1 MLLNLNFNFTRTVCC
16 CSLGCNG
23 SGSDWIVSLIDPYKV
38 PQAQTEMDGFLAGC
52 NDVYKPSVP
61 GWSTPFNYFSST
73 VAAGQTSLSFLTYT
87 VDLMCCPEPGA
98 RSGPE
103 LFLKDAINWSYFK
116 LICQVIE
123 PTTDQRF
130 NIQEGKVTIWVWELL
145 PLTRDK
151 NHYCDNTLHFASY
164 YLLHT
169 FHCCTFGNTFDWFSE
184 WVAIITY
191 NKFVLCLLKEKKQ
204 IENKTKEKNRKSI
217 GMDFFSLFN
226 V

>member
-1 MLLNLNFNFTRTVCC
+1 
-16 CSLGCNG
+16 
-23 SGSDWIVSLIDPYKV
+23 
-38 PQAQTEMDGFLAGC
+38 
-52 NDVYKPSVP
+52 
-61 GWSTPFNYFSST
+61 
-73 VAAGQTSLSFLTYT
+73 
-87 VDLMCCPEPGA
+87 MCCPGPGA
-98 RSGPE
+98 FSGKVRTRAVPQGCNK
-103 LFLKDAINWSYFK
+103 LIYFK

-123 PTTDQRF
+123 PTDQRF
-130 NIQEGKVTIWVWELL
+130 NIKEGKVTIWVWELL

-151 NHYCDNTLHFASY
+151 NHYCDNTLHIASH

-204 IENKTKEKNRKSI
+204 IENKIKEKNRKSI
-217 GMDFFSLFN
+217 GEDFFRFLDAISISTVGCVSHVTLQAISDLER

>member
-1 MLLNLNFNFTRTVCC
+1 MVHLLQLLLKHCGS
-16 CSLGCNG
+16 CSDKFEFSYVQWMWCLVLGLG
-23 SGSDWIVSLIDPYKV
+23 HS
-38 PQAQTEMDGFLAGC
+38 
-52 NDVYKPSVP
+52 
-61 GWSTPFNYFSST
+61 
-73 VAAGQTSLSFLTYT
+73 
-87 VDLMCCPEPGA
+87 GA

-184 WVAIITY
+184 WVVIITY